1 MARYSKIDGDYIL
14 AVTDGGEI
22 KLDVGPNASGG
33 TVRITG
39 DLVVEG
45 ETTTIETTEL
55 KIEDRI
61 ITLNQTTAAIA
72 AVPGRVA
79 GLEVYRGS
87 SDEVY
92 FVFDED
98 VENGLSID
106 KPIVEESILT
116 NAFYITQTIVIALY
130 LVSLTIL

>member
-22 KLDVGPNASGG
+22 KLDVGPNSSGG

-45 ETTTIETTEL
+45 ETTTIETSEM

-61 ITLNQTTAAIA
+61 ITL
-72 AVPGRVA
+72 
-79 GLEVYRGS
+79 LEK
-87 SDEVY
+87 
-92 FVFDED
+92 
-98 VENGLSID
+98 NSIRL
-106 KPIVEESILT
+106 KNKLIKL
-116 NAFYITQTIVIALY
+116 
-130 LVSLTIL
+130 